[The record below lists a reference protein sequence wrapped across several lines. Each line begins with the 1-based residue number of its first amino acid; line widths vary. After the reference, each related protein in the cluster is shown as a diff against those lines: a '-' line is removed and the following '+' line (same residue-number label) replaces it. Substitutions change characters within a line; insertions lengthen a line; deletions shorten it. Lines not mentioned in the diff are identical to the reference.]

1 MKLPT
6 LLKALQKEEHKEF
19 EKFLQSPF
27 FKASEQYLKF
37 FRHLCKHHP
46 RFEVERTDLEVAY
59 RSCFGQQSLTDSKL
73 YNLLSGLGRQVEQYL
88 AVKMVL
94 DSDGKDESQLQREL
108 LVKSLGQR
116 NMGAYFR
123 VEAQRLID
131 EVGAMPAKALE
142 DYITLEQLHHLVYFN
157 PDTPKYKEHP
167 PSLPLAMENL
177 DLYYCIAKLRYAAEM
192 KMRERLF
199 QARYELPLLEAVL
212 DKTAAPELVK
222 THPLA
227 ALYNRLVHLYIGG
240 VGEQDFRALRLLFT
254 EKFHLLPKED
264 QQLLL
269 QHLINSGI
277 SLIAQDCELHEEML
291 SLYKMAIEADMLL
304 DGNRITNPTFA
315 NIVAFAA
322 LCKEFD
328 WAKTF
333 MHRFS
338 PFLEA
343 DKRQSAISLSE
354 SSLYY
359 GQGMLDKAQSSLI
372 AETFMFP
379 AFDIVARGL
388 LLKILFDRYVQKDK
402 DYEYLNAHLNAFE
415 KFINIKQLT
424 EEKKN
429 AQLNCIR
436 FVRKMAALKF
446 ELVDVPEK
454 RKKSLRSKLKQLKPI
469 VSKKWL
475 EEKIESL

>member
-19 EKFLQSPF
+19 VKFLQSPF

-46 RFEVERTDLEVAY
+46 RFEVERTDLEAAY
-59 RSCFGQQSLTDSKL
+59 RQCFGQQSLTESKL

-88 AVKMVL
+88 AVKMML
-94 DSDGKDESQLQREL
+94 NPNGKDESQLQREL
-108 LVKSLGQR
+108 LVRSLGQR

-123 VEAQRLID
+123 AEAKRLID
-131 EVGAMPAKALE
+131 ELSALPAKALE
-142 DYITLEQLHHLVYFN
+142 DYLTLEQLHHLVYFN

-167 PSLPLAMENL
+167 PSLPLAMEQL

-192 KMRERLF
+192 MARERLF
-199 QARYELPLLEAVL
+199 QVRYELPLLEAVL
-212 DKTAAPELVK
+212 EKTAAPKLLE

-227 ALYNRLVHLYIGG
+227 ALYNRLVHLYLQG
-240 VGEQDFRALRLLFT
+240 VGEQDFRALRLLFI
-254 EKFHLLPKED
+254 EKFPFLPKAD
-264 QQLLL
+264 QREMLH
-269 QHLINSGI
+269 HLINSGI
-277 SLIAQDCELHEEML
+277 ALIAKDCELHNEIL

-315 NIVAFAA
+315 NIVMFAA

-328 WAKTF
+328 WAKAF

-338 PFLEA
+338 PYLEA
-343 DKRQSAISLSE
+343 GKRQPVIALSE

-359 GQGMLDKAQSSLI
+359 HQGMLDKAQSSLI
-372 AETFMFP
+372 AETFMLP
-379 AFDIVARGL
+379 AFDIVARGM
-388 LLKILFDRYVQKDK
+388 LLKILFDRYVREGK
-402 DYEYLNAHLNAFE
+402 DYELLNAHLNAFE
-415 KFINIKQLT
+415 KFVNIKQLT

-429 AQLNCIR
+429 AQLNCIK
-436 FVRKMAALKF
+436 FVRKMTAIKF
-446 ELVDVPEK
+446 EMVDVPEVK
-454 RKKSLRSKLKQLKPI
+454 KKSLRAKLKQLKPI

-475 EEKIESL
+475 EESIESI